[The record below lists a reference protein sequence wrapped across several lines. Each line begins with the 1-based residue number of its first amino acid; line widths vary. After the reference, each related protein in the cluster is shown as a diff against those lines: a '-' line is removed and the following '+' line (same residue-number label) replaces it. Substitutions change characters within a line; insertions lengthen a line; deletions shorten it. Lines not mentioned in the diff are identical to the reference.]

1 MRRSLTQRLHK
12 SLSHTLKPSLTDRSR
27 SSSLP
32 PTRTP
37 LDGLPPPPTGT
48 LPSAESKITT
58 PPSSPSDTVPK
69 PTHTPT
75 SSKKTKQPTSH
86 SKRKPR
92 KTSSPKKTSTKKLSS
107 KTSPKKSPSAALLPI
122 VHNPD
127 GTLSDLDGNP
137 LSLSEDELS
146 QEWFG
151 DSDSD
156 V

>member
-12 SLSHTLKPSLTDRSR
+12 SLSHTLKPSLTDRFR
-27 SSSLP
+27 SPSLP
-32 PTRTP
+32 MSRTT
-37 LDGLPPPPTGT
+37 LDDLPPQTTDT
-48 LPSAESKITT
+48 LQPIESKVTT
-58 PPSSPSDTVPK
+58 PPSRSSDAVSQ
-69 PTHTPT
+69 HTPPPT
-75 SSKKTKQPTSH
+75 STKKTKKPTSH

-92 KTSSPKKTSTKKLSS
+92 KISSPKKTSTKKPSS
-107 KTSPKKSPSAALLPI
+107 KTSPKKSPSATLLPI
-122 VHNPD
+122 VRNPD
-127 GTLSDLDGNP
+127 GTLSDLDGNH

>member
-12 SLSHTLKPSLTDRSR
+12 SLSHTLKPSLTDRFR
-27 SSSLP
+27 SPSLP
-32 PTRTP
+32 PPRTP
-37 LDGLPPPPTGT
+37 LDDLPPPPPDT
-48 LPSAESKITT
+48 LPHIESKVTT
-58 PPSSPSDTVPK
+58 PPSRSSDAVSK
-69 PTHTPT
+69 PTPTPT
-75 SSKKTKQPTSH
+75 SPKKPKKPTST

-92 KTSSPKKTSTKKLSS
+92 KTSAPKKTSSKKPSS
-107 KTSPKKSPSAALLPI
+107 KTSPKKSPSATLLPI
-122 VHNPD
+122 VRNPD
-127 GTLSDLDGNP
+127 GTLSDFDGNH